1 MAATK
6 YCIRIRPYDVKKKAI
21 TRRYTIRGVRF
32 DHKDPWRITG
42 DRELAK
48 ELSQVKDRNGNPIF
62 EVKSLSA
69 AQADRRRNEN
79 DPTMGDELSAEAFR
93 KAKTSQL
100 GITESMHP
108 AAKAFE
114 GGDAFEEEDFKAP
127 DPYAGMDDVDFEAED
142 KEDIFAEPKEE
153 KLEMS
158 KPAAK
163 KTSRKKSTRK
173 ATPRKRRSE
182 SV

>member
-6 YCIRIRPYDVKKKAI
+6 YCIRVRPYDVKKKAI

-48 ELSQVKDRNGNPIF
+48 ELSLIVDRNGNPIF

-93 KAKTSQL
+93 AVKTSQL
-100 GITESMHP
+100 GISESLHP

-114 GGDAFEEEDFKAP
+114 RGDAYEEDDFKAP
-127 DPYAGMDDVDFEAED
+127 DPYAGMDDVDFASED
-142 KEDIFAEPKEE
+142 KEDIFAEPEEE
-153 KLEMS
+153 KLEMAKPAPS
-158 KPAAK
+158 KP
-163 KTSRKKSTRK
+163 SRKKSARK
-173 ATPRKRRSE
+173 TAPRKRRSE
-182 SV
+182 VG